1 MSEHQYIVFSLNEE
15 QFGLNIEIVHEIVQL
30 PKIVKLPQ
38 SSELIE
44 GIINLRGT
52 IIPVVDLKKH
62 FYGQATEKQETT
74 RIIIVELDDWEV
86 GIIVDSVAD
95 VKSLTEEQIA
105 LLPPFV
111 QRITAGACLKGIGK
125 TDDGLVIL
133 LDFSKVFNPEE
144 KNMLQEAVN

>member
-62 FYGQATEKQETT
+62 FYRQATEKQETT